1 MHISIAMR
9 GEPLCGEVYRVTAE
23 RDGIASFMNTEISA
37 FVLKVQLYFE
47 IGAYF
52 EISKHKG
59 HLDY

>member
-1 MHISIAMR
+1 MR

-47 IGAYF
+47 IGAYS